1 MLYLVATPIGNLED
15 ISYRA
20 VRILGEVNLIAA
32 EDTRHTRKLLNH
44 YDIRTPLVS
53 FHEHSR
59 PAAVADLVARC
70 ATEDVALVSDAGTPL
85 ISDPGYRLVQAAV
98 ESGVQVV
105 PIPGPS
111 AAVTALI
118 ASGLPTDRFLY
129 LGFPPKQMTKR
140 RQLLTDIR
148 EEKGSLIFY
157 ESPKRLISFLEDSL
171 ALLGDRQVAVGR
183 ELTKRFEEIWRGPLT
198 AAITHFKTTDIRGE
212 ITAVIA
218 GNRAT
223 DEVWDDGAV
232 LQALERAVS
241 EGSTRKTAVEEVT
254 QLSGRRKKE
263 VYQLSLTLKS

>member
-15 ISYRA
+15 MTYRA
-20 VRILGEVNLIAA
+20 VRILGEVSLIAA

-44 YDIRTPLVS
+44 YDIRTPLIS

-59 PAAVADLVARC
+59 PEAVDDLIARC
-70 ATEDVALVSDAGTPL
+70 AAEDVALVSDAGTPL

-98 ESGVQVV
+98 AGGVEVV

-140 RQLLTDIR
+140 QQLFTDIK
-148 EEKGSLIFY
+148 EERGSLIFY
-157 ESPKRLISFLEDSL
+157 ESPKRLVSFLEDGL
-171 ALLGDRQVAVGR
+171 EVWGERQVAVGR

-198 AAITHFKTTDIRGE
+198 AALSHFKTADIRGE
-212 ITAVIA
+212 ITVVVA
-218 GNRAT
+218 GKT
-223 DEVWDDGAV
+223 EQDEIWGDDAV
-232 LQALERAVS
+232 LQALNRMVT

-263 VYQLSLTLKS
+263 VYQLSLTLAE